1 MTGSQGAQLLPAAVM
16 ELGRVFQG
24 HQQLPC
30 DGNPSPELE
39 HTNPGKS
46 PAMDVPNSPSPQS
59 LLL

>member
-30 DGNPSPELE
+30 DGNTSPELE